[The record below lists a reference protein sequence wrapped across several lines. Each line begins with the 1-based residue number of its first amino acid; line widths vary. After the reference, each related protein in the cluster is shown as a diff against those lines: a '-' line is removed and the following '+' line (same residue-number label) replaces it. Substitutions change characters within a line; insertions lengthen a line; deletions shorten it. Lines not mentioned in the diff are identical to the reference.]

1 MPLFIAV
8 LLGLSGLAI
17 VLYPL
22 LGLDR
27 ETSGASAG
35 GPLSEVAERERSA
48 RDALREVEFDHR
60 LGNLDDSDYQALRDR
75 YERRALAALKSR
87 YQREQEL
94 DALIERQLDALRS
107 QPNAAD
113 DDAAEPSAP
122 PGKTPPS
129 RKTASQNGRIATS
142 NSRDGRNSQSGARPA
157 SGPLARRRRGG
168 RA

>member
-8 LLGLSGLAI
+8 LLGLSGLAV

-22 LGLDR
+22 LGLER
-27 ETSGASAG
+27 EASEATVV
-35 GPLSEVAERERSA
+35 GPLTEVAERERSA

-94 DALIERQLDALRS
+94 DTLIEQQLDTLRA
-107 QPNAAD
+107 QPSAAD
-113 DDAAEPSAP
+113 DDAAEPSASAQ
-122 PGKTPPS
+122 TPPA
-129 RKTASQNGRIATS
+129 RKGANEHGRAVAS
-142 NSRDGRNSQSGARPA
+142 NSREGRNSQNGTRRAN
-157 SGPLARRRRGG
+157 GPLARRRRGG